1 MPLGLINTGLG
12 IFGNL
17 LSHQINNN
25 AQRRLYEQQYRDSLK
40 FYNMQREDNLEMW
53 NMNNEYNSPAEQS
66 ARLRAAG
73 LNPDLQNVDS
83 GNSSSPSS
91 IPQANVPE
99 QQYSPLSDMGDFFA
113 SLPSIMDIVKQVADI
128 DNVKASTANQMD
140 LLAKSTALRWMTS
153 DSAQNIIDGTSVNIL
168 PYQAWQDLPRM
179 SKRKTRDFMN
189 LVDKYYNSPA
199 VAREFMSLEKGY
211 NEDFLKNLET
221 KGNPFFS
228 SPEILSSFLKMKLD
242 TDLSLFS
249 SQQAENN
256 YNTDY
261 YNSLDPSVAAARDN
275 QVNETERTEA
285 MQNEQYKDAAQAFVD
300 WYENAMSEATSGEQG
315 VFVQVLAMMYM
326 ASMEQRFPKSNNG
339 SSGFTK
345 LVTKLL
351 TKGKVGK

>member
-17 LSHQINNN
+17 LSNQINNN

-40 FYNMQREDNLEMW
+40 FYNMQREDNLELW
-53 NMNNEYNSPAEQS
+53 NMNNEYNSPAEQA

-73 LNPDLQNVDS
+73 INPDLQNVDS

-91 IPQANVPE
+91 VPQANVPE
-99 QQYSPLSDMGDFFA
+99 QQYSPLSDMGDIFA

-128 DNVKASTANQMD
+128 DNVNASTFNQMD
-140 LLAKSTALRWMTS
+140 SLARSTALRWMNPE
-153 DSAQNIIDGTSVNIL
+153 SAQNIIDGSSINFL
-168 PYQAWQDLPRM
+168 PHQAWLDLPRM
-179 SKRKTRDFMN
+179 SKRRTRDFMQ
-189 LVDKYYNSPA
+189 LADKYYNSPA

-211 NEDFLKNLET
+211 NEDFLKNIET

-228 SPEILSSFLKMKLD
+228 SPEILASFLKMKLD

-249 SQQAENN
+249 SQQAQNN
-256 YNTDY
+256 YNAEY
-261 YNSLDPSVAAARDN
+261 YNSLDPSLAAARDN

-285 MQNEQYKDAAQAFVD
+285 MQEEQYKDAAQAFVT
-300 WYENAMSEATSGEQG
+300 WYENAMSGATSGEQG
-315 VFVQVLAMMYM
+315 VLVQVLAMLYM
-326 ASMEQRFPKSNNG
+326 ASIEERFPKSKES

-351 TKGKVGK
+351 TKGKVK